1 MKKNSLKITLLLFII
16 ALFAI
21 TYKFNLT
28 QYLSIDFLK
37 ENREALLEYYRLN
50 PSKTIISYFLIYT
63 LSTALS
69 IPGAV
74 ILTLGG
80 GAIFGTF
87 KGTLIVSFASTIGA
101 TLSFLA
107 ARFLLRDFVQNKFHT
122 TLDKINRGIEKDG
135 HLYLLSLRLIPAF
148 PFFLINLLMGL
159 TKIKMLTY
167 FFISQIGMLLG
178 TLIYVNAGSQLSTIN
193 SANEVFQ
200 AKTILSFSLLA
211 IFPFLAKKLMNVIRK
226 KKIYKRFRKP
236 KKYDYN
242 MVAIGGGAAGLVTSY
257 IGAAVKAKVA
267 LIEREK
273 MGGDCL
279 NTGCV
284 PSKALIKSAKAIYQ
298 AKNAHKYGIESVE
311 VKYDFK
317 TIMNRVHSVIKKI
330 EPHDSVQRYSD
341 LGVDCISGNATILSP
356 WEIQIGERVITTKN
370 ITIAT
375 GARPFI
381 PAIKGIDQV
390 DYLSSDNIW
399 KLEELPKNFT
409 VIGGGP
415 IGVEL
420 AQSFQRLGSK
430 VSLVEMSDRIL
441 AKEDED
447 VSELILN
454 QLKEEGIQV
463 YLNSTAKEFKGHTLI
478 IEKDKQDISIEF
490 DKVLLAIGRT
500 PNTQGLNLE
509 ELGVSLRKNGTIE
522 TNEFLESSL
531 PNIYACGDV
540 AGPYQLT
547 HTASHQAWYCAV
559 NGLFG
564 ALKKF
569 KVDYSSISWTTY
581 SDPEVATVGKNESA
595 CKIEGIQY
603 DVSKFE
609 LSELDRA
616 IADSEELGFV
626 KVLTKPGS
634 DKIIGATIVSSHA
647 SDLIIEFTSA
657 MKNGFGLNK
666 ILSTM
671 HVYPSLGEAN
681 KYLAGVWKK
690 KNQPHKLLA
699 LVSKYHSWLRK

>member
-1 MKKNSLKITLLLFII
+1 
-16 ALFAI
+16 
-21 TYKFNLT
+21 
-28 QYLSIDFLK
+28 
-37 ENREALLEYYRLN
+37 
-50 PSKTIISYFLIYT
+50 
-63 LSTALS
+63 
-69 IPGAV
+69 
-74 ILTLGG
+74 
-80 GAIFGTF
+80 
-87 KGTLIVSFASTIGA
+87 
-101 TLSFLA
+101 
-107 ARFLLRDFVQNKFHT
+107 
-122 TLDKINRGIEKDG
+122 
-135 HLYLLSLRLIPAF
+135 
-148 PFFLINLLMGL
+148 MGL

-226 KKIYKRFRKP
+226 RKIYKRFRKP

-317 TIMNRVHSVIKKI
+317 SIMNRVHSVIKKI

-356 WEIQIGERVITTKN
+356 WEVQIGERVITTKN

-409 VIGGGP
+409 IIGGGP

-420 AQSFQRLGSK
+420 AQSFQRLGSS
-430 VSLVEMSDRIL
+430 VSLIEMSDRIL

-463 YLNSTAKEFKGHTLI
+463 YLNSTAKEFKGNTLI
-478 IEKDKQDISIEF
+478 IEKDNQDIDLEF

-509 ELGVSLRKNGTIE
+509 ELGVSIRKNGTIE
-522 TNEFLESSL
+522 TNEFLESSI

-564 ALKKF
+564 AFKKF

-581 SDPEVATVGKNESA
+581 SDPEVATVGKNEST

-699 LVSKYHSWLRK
+699 FVSKYHSWLRK